1 MSLMAFKA
9 LALGAMEVRIVETR
23 IAKLFSKQM
32 RMSTFTILAKNRK
45 LDEFLAVPRNAQQSQ
60 EQAQAP

>member
-1 MSLMAFKA
+1 VKVARLFSKH
-9 LALGAMEVRIVETR
+9 
-23 IAKLFSKQM
+23 KLFSKQM

-45 LDEFLAVPRNAQQSQ
+45 LDEFPAVPGNAQQSQ